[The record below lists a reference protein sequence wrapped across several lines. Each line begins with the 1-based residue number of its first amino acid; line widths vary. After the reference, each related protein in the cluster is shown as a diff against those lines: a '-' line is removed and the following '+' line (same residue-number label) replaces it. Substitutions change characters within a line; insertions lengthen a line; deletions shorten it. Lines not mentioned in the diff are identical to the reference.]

1 MSRDAGEHYTSEQRD
16 RCILLATL
24 PGEMQI
30 VHIAP
35 LLYNIILYMYG
46 YVAETTA

>member
-1 MSRDAGEHYTSEQRD
+1 MSEQRD

-30 VHIAP
+30 IHIAP
-35 LLYNIILYMYG
+35 LLYTDIFLYMYG
-46 YVAETTA
+46 YAAETTA